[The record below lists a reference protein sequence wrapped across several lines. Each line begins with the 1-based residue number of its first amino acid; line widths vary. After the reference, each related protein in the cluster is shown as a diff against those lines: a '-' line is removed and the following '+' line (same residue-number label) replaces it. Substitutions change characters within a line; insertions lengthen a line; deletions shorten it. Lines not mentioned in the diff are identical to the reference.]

1 MAQLKLWAA
10 AWLYRSFDQDTAT
23 QEASTVNI
31 SAGSAMQSLRA
42 ILYLSW
48 LNKGLQVQ
56 KMFFFVGQVSDAS
69 FAFI

>member
-31 SAGSAMQSLRA
+31 SAGSAMQSLSDW
-42 ILYLSW
+42 LS
-48 LNKGLQVQ
+48 LPELAQQGAASSKD
-56 KMFFFVGQVSDAS
+56 FFFMLDTYQMRP
-69 FAFI
+69 